1 LREINEAGTTI
12 ILTTHYLEEAENLCR
27 QIAIID
33 RGEIIQNTSIKQ
45 LLQQLNKETF
55 IFDSLHFSQL
65 PELPGF
71 SCRLI
76 DSHSIEVDLVKGQ
89 HLNDLFQ
96 LFSQQQISITS
107 MRNKSNRLEEL
118 FVTLVNANKS
128 GVNHAA

>member
-1 LREINEAGTTI
+1 
-12 ILTTHYLEEAENLCR
+12 LCR

-55 IFDSLHFSQL
+55 IFDSPHFACA
-65 PELPGF
+65 PDLPGF
-71 SCRLI
+71 NVRLI

-89 HLNDLFQ
+89 NLNQVFQ
-96 LFSQQQISITS
+96 LLNEQQVTITS

-118 FVTLVNANKS
+118 FVSLVQANKQ
-128 GVNHAA
+128 GGQDAA